1 MFLHL
6 PVILSTGGYLLQRM
20 LGYPLGR
27 HSPRQTPHRQ
37 TPSSWQTPWQT
48 PPRAC
53 LDTHPPPCPVH
64 AGIHTPLPSACW
76 DTRGYCCGRYA
87 SYWNAFLY
95 YTIIISVYK
104 VKINIFH
111 VYGHEI
117 AKFSQAP
124 GIACQFEFDLC
135 DTGK

>member
-1 MFLHL
+1 MAD
-6 PVILSTGGYLLQRM
+6 
-20 LGYPLGR
+20 
-27 HSPRQTPHRQ
+27 
-37 TPSSWQTPWQT
+37 
-48 PPRAC
+48 PP
-53 LDTHPPPCPVH
+53 PVH
-64 AGIHTPLPSACW
+64 AGIHTPSLPSACW
-76 DTRGYCCGRYA
+76 NTHTPAQCMLGYTWLLLR
-87 SYWNAFLY
+87 
-95 YTIIISVYK
+95 TIIISVYK